1 MSSLA
6 LRYLIKIYNY
16 KFTDIAEALNIKL
29 ATINMIVSGHRNVTK
44 KLLTKM
50 ANFLNFDIKI
60 LIIYGMIIDQYSNE
74 ELEHSIIP
82 AQALIT
88 SIEIYQ
94 DLYNKNNQILEDI
107 KVDTAKIKTLCFLII
122 FNFHFCINF
131 LIIFL

>member
-16 KFTDIAEALNIKL
+16 KFTDIAEALNIKP

-107 KVDTAKIKTLCFLII
+107 KVDTAKIKTL
-122 FNFHFCINF
+122 
-131 LIIFL
+131 